1 MVSWPHGSP
10 SQGHSVPPGTVLVR
24 DCASLWNREFSDT
37 GSRHHLPKADA
48 QREALLSTN
57 DVIASSNLLVNKS
70 LQKKEKK
77 RKKIRFEVI
86 ALSLTCLIMHFLRE
100 IREAV
105 PHTPGLSRGPRMA
118 EPSSSGPGDG
128 ALQVSEGPAHVFPTP
143 SSAPRI
149 FSLDQV
155 PLSPLLCDK
164 SRHSPRWGPR
174 SRVSCSPFWTH
185 CTSST

>member
-1 MVSWPHGSP
+1 MASWPHGSP

-24 DCASLWNREFSDT
+24 DCASLWNREFSNT
-37 GSRHHLPKADA
+37 GSRHHLPKADV
-48 QREALLSTN
+48 RRDALLSTN
-57 DVIASSNLLVNKS
+57 DVITSSNLLVNKS
-70 LQKKEKK
+70 LKKKKK

-86 ALSLTCLIMHFLRE
+86 ALSLTCLITHFLRE

-105 PHTPGLSRGPRMA
+105 PHIPGVTRGPSTA

-128 ALQVSEGPAHVFPTP
+128 ALHVSEGPAHVFPTP

-164 SRHSPRWGPR
+164 SRHSPPAWGPR
-174 SRVSCSPFWTH
+174 SRVSCSPF
-185 CTSST
+185 